1 MDAEDPVVTCAVAT
15 DKLSP
20 PNHTMRNVGFTFTAT
35 DNCTGEP
42 EIEIFI
48 TSDET
53 TASAN
58 GAGQTSPA
66 PDAFILRDLDG
77 VFQGILL
84 RSERSTRGDGR
95 VYEITVRATDECGN
109 VGECSANVSV
119 SPANGQPATDSGQ
132 FYDATE
138 VN

>member
-1 MDAEDPVVTCAVAT
+1 MTRQT
-15 DKLSP
+15 
-20 PNHTMRNVGFTFTAT
+20 
-35 DNCTGEP
+35 TGDGHG
-42 EIEIFI
+42 
-48 TSDET
+48 S
-53 TASAN
+53 ASAKSD
-58 GAGQTSPA
+58 AVWDACAPA

-84 RSERSTRGDGR
+84 RAERSTRGDGR

-119 SPANGQPATDSGQ
+119 SPANVQPATDSGQ